1 MLSFSCESVDTPV
14 VDDGTGSDNTTPD
27 VNVPS
32 VLTLDADTF
41 YIKADG
47 VDKSDFVVSLDGVAL
62 TEGYTISQIVSGQ
75 LQDYNDD
82 GWTSSVE
89 AEARFVAFYE
99 KDGERLESSIIT
111 VKAVGYD
118 VPATVADPKPS
129 CYDFVRRIF
138 MTQFTGT
145 ECINCPDMKKE
156 IVTFLSKESNS
167 SKAVLASIHS
177 GNFTES
183 DPARIDVPLDAA
195 MGANVKPALVLDFN
209 NTSSYQLVFGDGFP
223 TKLSQNFDRLYNNS
237 PALAGMS
244 VNSVIVGDKLRAKV
258 SVKVAESSVFRV
270 GAWILEDGIEGIQKG
285 APDDSYNIHNNCVRA
300 VDSEAVPGTDYSG
313 YSLGQL
319 EKGGRAEYVFEF
331 DIDQKW
337 VLDNCRLVVFVT
349 VPNTRGDK
357 YFVNNV
363 IDCGFLT
370 GQKQYDY
377 K

>member
-41 YIKADG
+41 YIKAGG

-99 KDGERLESSIIT
+99 KDGERLESPIIT

-145 ECINCPDMKKE
+145 ECI
-156 IVTFLSKESNS
+156 
-167 SKAVLASIHS
+167 
-177 GNFTES
+177 TES

-223 TKLSQNFDRLYNNS
+223 SKLNQNFDRLYNNS

-258 SVKVAESSVFRV
+258 SVKVAESSIFRV